1 MSPALVLDASVTLSW
16 AFEDEASEYTEAA
29 LEVTSREGALV
40 PALWPLEVANGLL
53 VAERRGRLTEAD
65 TVAFLS
71 LLRQLPIEVEP
82 EMPDEVFGE
91 VLALARAYGLSL
103 YDAAYL
109 HAAMR
114 YALPLATRDES
125 LREAA
130 RRVGVDLSLPGH
142 HAG

>member
-16 AFEDEASEYTEAA
+16 AFEDEVSEYTEAA
-29 LEVTSREGALV
+29 LEATSRHGALV

-53 VAERRGRLTEAD
+53 VAERRGRLAQAD
-65 TVAFLS
+65 VVAFLS

-82 EMPDEVFGE
+82 EFPDEVFGE
-91 VLALARAYGLSL
+91 VLALAREHALSL
-103 YDAAYL
+103 YDAVYL

-130 RRVGVDLSLPGH
+130 RRAGVALALPDH
-142 HAG
+142 RAK

>member
-1 MSPALVLDASVTLSW
+1 VSPALVLDASVALSW

-29 LEVTSREGALV
+29 LKATSREGAVV
-40 PALWPLEVANGLL
+40 PGLWLLEVANGLL
-53 VAERRGRLTEAD
+53 VAERWGRLTEAD

-82 EMPDEVFGE
+82 DAPDEVFSE
-91 VLALARAYGLSL
+91 VLALARAHGLSL